1 MILEVL
7 GFEDHGHDVVQ
18 NNSASQM
25 SSQTPLAA
33 VMSTV
38 DTGEYGGWRFDE
50 SISLFENIC

>member
-38 DTGEYGGWRFDE
+38 DTGEYGG
-50 SISLFENIC
+50 